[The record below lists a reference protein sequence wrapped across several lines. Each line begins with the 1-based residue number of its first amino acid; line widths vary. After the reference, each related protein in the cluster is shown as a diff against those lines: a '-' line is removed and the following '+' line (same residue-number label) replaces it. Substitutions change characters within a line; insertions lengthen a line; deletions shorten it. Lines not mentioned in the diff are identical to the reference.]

1 MGRNGWVICVL
12 MFLGFSGTAPL
23 CPTPRCICPLR
34 AGIKKVVRAGWLVVL
49 PQAAARSWTD
59 WGWWFQPGSA
69 KEPQEPGHH
78 VQHFKR
84 LHRIYTFTQ
93 EKDTQ
98 TTQNIK
104 FPCCCWELQVCMG
117 SCQCQV
123 LIGCEWHNRNFWD
136 RIGLTL
142 DIVTRAGIRHH
153 SPNWTCSIPLE
164 WDWPWIR
171 VSLLSKLSNRLFLVY
186 LAVLIIISPVAM
198 IWFHNIIM
206 NPL

>member
-1 MGRNGWVICVL
+1 MAESSACSC
-12 MFLGFSGTAPL
+12 FLGFSGTAPL
-23 CPTPRCICPLR
+23 RPIPRCVCPLR
-34 AGIKKVVRAGWLVVL
+34 AGIKKVLRAGWSVVP
-49 PQAAARSWTD
+49 PQAAAWSWTD

-69 KEPQEPGHH
+69 TEPTGARAPCLAFRKASQKLHLYPGKGHTNYPRHH
-78 VQHFKR
+78 VS
-84 LHRIYTFTQ
+84 LLLL
-93 EKDTQ
+93 
-98 TTQNIK
+98 
-104 FPCCCWELQVCMG
+104 ELQVCMG

-171 VSLLSKLSNRLFLVY
+171 VPLLSKLSNRLFLLH
-186 LAVLIIISPVAM
+186 LAVLIIISPAAM

-206 NPL
+206 NSL